1 MIRSNVGNVVTNAQQ
16 ILSVGATTLA
26 GFKARW
32 DRREQDSAL
41 NNIMQQQRRE
51 QHEAKLSQMSAKEK
65 EILASASAKEEL
77 GRQRKARADLA
88 EAKLEDYNKAHKNK
102 TAEEEFA
109 EAEKSLIPA
118 VDTPENQ
125 NISKKISSDVE
136 IVKKWTRRKKPEPVD
151 YVSEDFRNTVKD
163 FYNMSKH

>member
-16 ILSVGATTLA
+16 ILSVGTTTLA

-32 DRREQDSAL
+32 DRQEQDSAL
-41 NNIMQQQRRE
+41 NNVRQQQRQE

-65 EILASASAKEEL
+65 ELLASASAKEEL
-77 GRQRKARADLA
+77 RRQREYRADLA
-88 EAKLEDYNKAHKNK
+88 KAKLEDYKKTHTDK
-102 TAEEEFA
+102 TAKQEFTEIEE
-109 EAEKSLIPA
+109 SLIPA

-136 IVKKWTRRKKPEPVD
+136 IVKKWTRRKKPEPVN
-151 YVSEDFRNTVKD
+151 YVSEDFRNTIKD
-163 FYNMSKH
+163 FYNMK